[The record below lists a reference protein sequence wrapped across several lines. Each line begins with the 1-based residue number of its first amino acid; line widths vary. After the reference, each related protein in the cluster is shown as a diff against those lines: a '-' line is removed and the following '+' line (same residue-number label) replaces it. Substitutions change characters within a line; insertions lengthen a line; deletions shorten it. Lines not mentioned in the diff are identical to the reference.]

1 MKKYYLAYGSNLN
14 LKQMEYRCPTAQ
26 SIGTIKLNGYKL
38 VYKGGADD
46 YAYLTIEP
54 DKDSFVPLGLFE
66 LSPFDIYSL
75 DSYEGY
81 PTFYSKMYIPVQINN
96 KNKKALI
103 YVMNDGFDYH
113 LPSIQYVK
121 TCMDGYKD
129 FGFNTDIL
137 RKAFEDTYQNLS
149 KPKTKKP

>member
-26 SIGTIKLNGYKL
+26 SIGIINLTGYRL
-38 VYKGGADD
+38 IYRGNADD
-46 YAYLTIEP
+46 FAYLTIEP

-66 LSPFDIYSL
+66 LSSFDIYSL

-81 PTFYSKMYIPVQINN
+81 PTIYSKMYIPVQING

-129 FGFNTDIL
+129 FGFDTDIL
-137 RKAFEDTYQNLS
+137 RKALRDTYQNLT
-149 KPKTKKP
+149 KPKTK

>member
-14 LKQMEYRCPTAQ
+14 LKQMEYRCPNAQ
-26 SIGTIKLNGYKL
+26 PIGAIKLNGYKL
-38 VYKGGADD
+38 VYKGGADN

-81 PTFYSKMYIPVQINN
+81 PTFYSKMYIPVKIND
-96 KNKKALI
+96 KTKKALI

-129 FGFNTDIL
+129 FGFDADIL
-137 RKAFEDTYQNLS
+137 RKAFRDTYQNLD
-149 KPKTKKP
+149 KPKRK

>member
-14 LKQMEYRCPTAQ
+14 LKQMEYRCPRAQ
-26 SIGTIKLNGYKL
+26 AIGTVKLDGYRL
-38 VYKGGADD
+38 VYKGSIDN

-54 DKDSFVPLGLFE
+54 HEDSFVPLGLFE
-66 LSPFDIYSL
+66 LTSFDIYSL

-81 PTFYSKMYIPVQINN
+81 PSFYSKVYVPINVDGRN
-96 KNKKALI
+96 KEALI
-103 YVMNDGFDYH
+103 YVMNDNFDYH
-113 LPSIQYVK
+113 LPSIQYIK

-137 RKAFEDTYQNLS
+137 KKALEDTYQNISQL
-149 KPKTKKP
+149 KRP